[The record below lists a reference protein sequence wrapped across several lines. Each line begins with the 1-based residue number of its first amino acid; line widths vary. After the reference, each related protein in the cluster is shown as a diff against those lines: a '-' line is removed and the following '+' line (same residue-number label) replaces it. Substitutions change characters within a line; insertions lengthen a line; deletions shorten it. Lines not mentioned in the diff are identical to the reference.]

1 MIKEQLAQ
9 AKFALAQEEVA
20 LCERVF
26 DRLCASKQIVLEMRQ
41 KELSNKIIWAF
52 RHGVKDE
59 EDLTKLLT

>member
-9 AKFALAQEEVA
+9 AKFSLAQEEVA

-41 KELSNKIIWAF
+41 KELANKIIWAF
-52 RHGVKDE
+52 RHGVKAE